1 MRRGLWENAGIT
13 GHLLLAGGVCVCV
26 CAACQQRG
34 VQSLSELTPKK
45 EEDNYDFFILIYIL
59 MSQQLCISYYLKILF
74 WNKKNII
81 VIKHAY
87 ANYNDILT
95 MIKCHSY

>member
-1 MRRGLWENAGIT
+1 MI
-13 GHLLLAGGVCVCV
+13 
-26 CAACQQRG
+26 
-34 VQSLSELTPKK
+34 
-45 EEDNYDFFILIYIL
+45 FFLILIYIL